1 MYKYAHYKSTTSM
14 IDMFMLL
21 TVGFVTLFVLA
32 FILIKPVV
40 PKTEQI
46 PLEEQ
51 LLIKLE
57 WDDTINADL
66 DIWLRNPVGDIVSF
80 KNKDVHG
87 ATLERDDLGHSNEWT
102 MINGKPSPIFSN
114 YEVIRIKN
122 LIDGDYFITVHY
134 YSSRGN
140 DGTPLPPSATK
151 PGHSVGEF
159 RSSLPF
165 MVSAYIPN
173 KHKPIFIEDRVVEY
187 HKETP
192 VIKFT
197 VIDGGII
204 EMSHHTLEIALSN
217 LGKGL

>member
-1 MYKYAHYKSTTSM
+1 MHKYAHYKSTTSM

-21 TVGFVTLFVLA
+21 TVGFVTLFILA

-40 PKTEQI
+40 PKTQDI

-66 DIWLRNPVGDIVSF
+66 DLWLKNPVGNIVSF

-87 ATLERDDLGHSNEWT
+87 VTLERDDLGHTNEWT
-102 MINGKPSPIFSN
+102 MLNGQAMPIFSN

-122 LIDGDYFITVHY
+122 LVDGDYFVAVHY
-134 YSSRGN
+134 YSSRGKP
-140 DGTPLPPSATK
+140 GTPLPPSTTK
-151 PGHSVGEF
+151 PGHAEGEF
-159 RSSLPF
+159 NPTLAF
-165 MVSAYIPN
+165 KVSAYIPN
-173 KHKPIFIEDRVVEY
+173 KHTPIFIEARTVDY

-197 VIDGGII
+197 VVDGAIK
-204 EMSHHTLEIALSN
+204 EMRPHTLQIALSN
-217 LGKGL
+217 LGKGA